1 MVTLIRSAGI
11 LTMDSDIILDGLKR
25 FSERSVSFT
34 DALLAAQASAMKIQP
49 VSFDSDFD
57 KFQDVGRFKP

>member
-1 MVTLIRSAGI
+1 
-11 LTMDSDIILDGLKR
+11 MDSDIILDGLKR